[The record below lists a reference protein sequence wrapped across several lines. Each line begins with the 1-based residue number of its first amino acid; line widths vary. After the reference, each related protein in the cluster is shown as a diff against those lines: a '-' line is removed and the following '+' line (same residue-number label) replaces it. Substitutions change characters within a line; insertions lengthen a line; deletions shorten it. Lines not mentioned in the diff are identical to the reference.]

1 MSVLAQATVDSG
13 GVPDIAWSLLIPF
26 LVVAIGGIVLIT
38 ITSVVPVLRGR
49 GFPAAFTVLAAA
61 VAAGW
66 LVPIW
71 NRIDDD
77 GPQSVVDGALSIDQ
91 FTLFVWGVICIS
103 VFLVGAL
110 LDGYLRRER
119 FDGPEWYVLVL
130 MSASGGMLLA
140 AAQDLILTFLGLE
153 ILSIAVYVLA
163 ALHLRRSESQEAAF
177 KYFVLGALSSALFLY
192 GIALVYGATGSTS
205 LAGVAGA
212 RSDNAA
218 GLNPLEDSSMMLVGM
233 ALILVGFGFKV
244 SAVPFHMW
252 TPDVYQGS
260 PTPVVAFMASAV
272 KVAGFAGLVRVF
284 WEGFGFYMEDWRP
297 IIIVLSAASLMIGS
311 FLALAQTNVKRML
324 AYSSIVHAGFMLA
337 AVQAMAVEGASA
349 SVLAAESLLFYML
362 AYTIMVAGTFGV
374 MTVVGGTGD
383 GSHSLDDYVGLSRTR
398 PVLAALMAVLLF
410 AQAGIPFTS
419 GFLAKF
425 RVIAATANSGSY
437 VLAGIAMLS
446 AVVAAALYL
455 RIVVSMFLTATPA
468 VAHAATDADIEAAGA
483 QAGDGLGTDGL
494 GDSSVAEGLSTEDLA
509 GGNPATEDLATVHLA
524 TEDLPMPR
532 AAVAAIFAA
541 AVATIVLGI
550 VPVGTEVLDSAAEA
564 LFALK

>member
-1 MSVLAQATVDSG
+1 MSLLAQATLDSG
-13 GVPDIAWSLLIPF
+13 GVPDVAWSLLMPF
-26 LVVAIGGIVLIT
+26 LIVAIGGIILIT
-38 ITSVVPVLRGR
+38 ITSVAPVLRGR
-49 GFPAAFTVLAAA
+49 GFPAAFTILAAA
-61 VAAGW
+61 IAAGW

-77 GPQSVVDGALSIDQ
+77 GPQSVVDGALAIDH
-91 FTLFVWGVICIS
+91 FTLFVWGVICVS

-119 FDGPEWYVLVL
+119 LDGPEWYVLVL
-130 MSASGGMLLA
+130 MSAAGGMLLA

-205 LAGVAGA
+205 LGGIAGA
-212 RSDNAA
+212 RGYNAA
-218 GLNPLEDSSMMLVGM
+218 GLNPLEDSSMILVGM
-233 ALILVGFGFKV
+233 ALILIGFAFKV

-252 TPDVYQGS
+252 TPDVYQGA

-284 WEGFGFYMEDWRP
+284 WEGFGFYLDDWRP
-297 IIIVLSAASLMIGS
+297 IIIVLSAASLMVGS
-311 FLALAQTNVKRML
+311 FLALVQTNVKRML

-337 AVQAMAVEGASA
+337 AVQAMAVDGPSA
-349 SVLAAESLLFYML
+349 SMLAGQSLLFYML

-374 MTVVGGTGD
+374 MTLVGGSGD
-383 GSHSLDDYVGLSRTR
+383 GSHSLDDYVGLSKTR
-398 PVLAALMAVLLF
+398 PVLAGLMVVLLF

-446 AVVAAALYL
+446 AVVAAVLYL
-455 RIVVSMFLTATPA
+455 RIVVSMFLASTPV
-468 VAHAATDADIEAAGA
+468 VAHAATDADVD
-483 QAGDGLGTDGL
+483 AGDGSAEEADTSDADGSETPAVL
-494 GDSSVAEGLSTEDLA
+494 STAGLS
-509 GGNPATEDLATVHLA
+509 
-524 TEDLPMPR
+524 MPR

-550 VPVGTEVLDSAAEA
+550 LPVGNGVLESAAEA